1 MALGFDSRESTPGV
15 KRLAVIAAAG
25 ARSFKG
31 ASKQL
36 DRLSGCKISPNT
48 IERICLDVGK
58 DLQIAADEDWKGVLT
73 GQSIVPEVAA
83 VSYDGGRLRTR
94 EPNNGPGVH
103 LDGKGWKETKNAIFV
118 SATSS
123 VSDVDPEPE
132 PPKCFF
138 NPNHVAKLTEQAK
151 TKELTGSNDAQ
162 PAPKKKR
169 DGKPKKRPA
178 HKPKRILRTVL
189 SSMKNSTEF
198 GKEMKKE
205 ALRRNF
211 SQAVRKAFVGD
222 GLACNWTIHAAHF
235 RDYVAILDFI
245 HAVSYVYRVSIAC
258 YGKCEQAWQSYTRW
272 MTTIWQGNAIEV
284 IQDLKEH
291 QKTIGFPEADT
302 PEDDPREQL
311 RIAIQYFENN
321 LDRMH
326 YDRYR
331 MQGLPTTSAWMESAV
346 KEVNYRTKGTEMFW
360 NNPRGAEAILRIRAA
375 DLSDDDRLS
384 RFLIGRAGSPTVR
397 RNSESP
403 QLAA

>member
-1 MALGFDSRESTPGV
+1 MGFDSRESTPGV
-15 KRLAVIAAAG
+15 KGLIVIAAANV
-25 ARSFKG
+25 RSYQG
-31 ASKQL
+31 ASKLLEQL
-36 DRLSGCKISPNT
+36 AGCKVSPNT
-48 IERICLDVGK
+48 IERICLDAGT
-58 DLQIAADEDWKGVLT
+58 DLQTAADEDWKGVLT
-73 GQSIVPEVAA
+73 GQSIIPEVAI
-83 VSYDGGRLRTR
+83 VSYDGGRIRTR
-94 EPNNGPGVH
+94 EPDNGPGVH
-103 LDGKGWKETKNAIFV
+103 LNGKGWNETKNAIFV

-211 SQAVRKAFVGD
+211 TEAVRKAFVGD

-245 HAVSYVYRVSIAC
+245 HAVSYVYRVSIVC
-258 YGKCEQAWQSYTRW
+258 FGKCEQAWQSYTRW
-272 MTTIWQGNAIEV
+272 MTTIWQGKAIEV

-311 RIAIQYFENN
+311 RIVIQYLENN

-326 YDRYR
+326 YDKYR

-360 NNPRGAEAILRIRAA
+360 NNPTGAEAILQIRAA
-375 DLSDDDRLS
+375 SLSDDSRLS
-384 RFLIGRAGSPTVR
+384 RFLAGRAGSATVR
-397 RNSESP
+397 RIIESP